1 MQYAREKTRDG
12 HELVDFAYSVFKGE
26 PQPMV
31 IRKTLP
37 DGTIAETKFDA
48 TPSLEQRFEAMT
60 FLADRAFGKPAQ
72 KLEGEIRA
80 PLSIIHR
87 TPPHD
92 PLAPKPD
99 EERALPLAPKP
110 DEERALDVE
119 ATLVPPRRAL
129 KP

>member
-1 MQYAREKTRDG
+1 
-12 HELVDFAYSVFKGE
+12 
-26 PQPMV
+26 MV
-31 IRKTLP
+31 IRKTLT

-48 TPSLEQRFEAMT
+48 TPSLEQRFDAME

-99 EERALPLAPKP
+99 EERI
-110 DEERALDVE
+110 LDVA
-119 ATLVPPRRAL
+119 ATLVPPRPAL